1 MTKAELL
8 ARHGV
13 VNGSP
18 PATVTVMDGEAATGG
33 GSAPPPETRLA
44 AQIIPAPDMADYEL
58 RDPPEPRL
66 APHIVLSDA
75 ADALDRARYE
85 ARQCRQAVSASRE
98 NFNLALTAWNLT
110 QPIQTQE
117 ALRAEWMRSNQ
128 EERKRKAEFG
138 QMQRPATVGETAKAM
153 SGGNMRR
160 SPAAYRRGAYTRAEA
175 KAANNLRA
183 ATARLNG
190 GNAPRAKLPNQR

>member
-18 PATVTVMDGEAATGG
+18 PATVVVMDGEAATGG

-44 AQIIPAPDMADYEL
+44 AQIAPDMADYEL
-58 RDPPEPRL
+58 KDTPVDPL
-66 APHIVLSDA
+66 T
-75 ADALDRARYE
+75 ALQNAVNNLDVARYE

-98 NFNLALTAWNLT
+98 NFNLALTAWNAT
-110 QPIQTQE
+110 MPIQTQE
-117 ALRAEWMRSNQ
+117 ALRAEWMAANQ
-128 EERKRKAEFG
+128 EQRRLRAEA
-138 QMQRPATVGETAKAM
+138 QQLQRPATVGETAKAM

-183 ATARLNG
+183 AAARMNG
-190 GNAPRAKLPNQR
+190 GNAPRAKLPSER